1 MSDLDEDLLALA
13 GADESEEED
22 QVLTSTS
29 AKRAKNNDQSIS
41 KKRRIEVGSA
51 EEEEEDDDEEEDDYN
66 PYSVGNTGYGSEEEE
81 EVEPNPFPLEGK
93 YKDESDREHLESLPE
108 MDRETLLFERSQIM
122 QKYQER
128 KLFRAR
134 GKDMKEQQQRKRAKD
149 DEDSRKTRTSTRSTH
164 ATGHSDIKASKLS
177 QLKKQRARKNRQ
189 YSDSEDEQDDQDEYR
204 EDDYKNDEGSEY
216 GDDEEYNPFDRKGLY
231 DKREEEVEWAEEEED
246 ELDRDPEIS
255 DFNKLRIGRSF
266 VAKFCFYPGFED
278 IVKGCYGR
286 VNVGTDKRTGKTS
299 YRMVRIERIFLQK
312 PYNMGKFFT
321 NQYFGVTQGKDRK
334 VFQMN
339 YFSDGLFA
347 DDEYQRYFKALD
359 NSQMV
364 KPSLHTLSN
373 KTKEV
378 IDFVN
383 TPLTDKTTDEVV
395 RHRMQ
400 FNKKLSGTNAV
411 LEKTVLREKLQ
422 YARETNNEKDIA
434 KYSAQ
439 LRNFEKRMSVY
450 EKHHEND
457 QSDIKTLGEL
467 TSKNRK
473 LNISNIRNAEHV
485 KKEDVSN
492 FDSKSDPFSR
502 LKTRTK
508 VYYQEIQKEE
518 NAKAKEMAQQE
529 KLQEDRE
536 TKERRE
542 KELLLAQ
549 FRRLGGLERMIG
561 ELDIKF
567 DFKF

>member
-1 MSDLDEDLLALA
+1 M
-13 GADESEEED
+13 
-22 QVLTSTS
+22 
-29 AKRAKNNDQSIS
+29 
-41 KKRRIEVGSA
+41 
-51 EEEEEDDDEEEDDYN
+51 
-66 PYSVGNTGYGSEEEE
+66 
-81 EVEPNPFPLEGK
+81 EGK

-108 MDRETLLFERSQIM
+108 MERETLLFERSQIM

-134 GKDMKEQQQRKRAKD
+134 GRDMKEQQQRAKN
-149 DEDSRKTRTSTRSTH
+149 DEDSRKTRASTRSTH

-177 QLKKQRARKNRQ
+177 QLKKQRARKNRH
-189 YSDSEDEQDDQDEYR
+189 YSDNEDEDDEEDYR
-204 EDDYKNDEGSEY
+204 EEDYKDDEGSEY
-216 GDDEEYNPFDRKGLY
+216 GDDEEYNPFDRRDTY
-231 DKREEEVEWAEEEED
+231 DKREEVEWAEEED
-246 ELDRDPEIS
+246 EQDREPEIS

-278 IVKGCYGR
+278 AVKGCYGR

-299 YRMVRIERIFLQK
+299 YRMVRIERVFLQK
-312 PYNMGKFFT
+312 PYNMGKFYT

-347 DDEYQRYFKALD
+347 EDEYQRYLRALD
-359 NSQMV
+359 NSQMI
-364 KPSLHTLSN
+364 KPSLHSLSY

-378 IDFVN
+378 MDFVN

-422 YARETNNEKDIA
+422 YAKETNNEKDIA

-457 QSDIKTLGEL
+457 QSDIKKLGEL

-473 LNISNIRNAEHV
+473 LNMSNIRNAEHV
-485 KKEDVSN
+485 KKEDCNN

-518 NAKAKEMAQQE
+518 NAKAKEIAQQE
-529 KLQEDRE
+529 KLQED
-536 TKERRE
+536 KDAKDKRE
-542 KELLLAQ
+542 KELLVAQ
-549 FRRLGGLERMIG
+549 FRRLGGLERMVG

-567 DFKF
+567 DLKF

>member
-22 QVLTSTS
+22 QVLTTTS
-29 AKRAKNNDQSIS
+29 AKRAKNNDQSLS
-41 KKRRIEVGSA
+41 KKRRIEVGSV
-51 EEEEEDDDEEEDDYN
+51 EDDDEEDDYN
-66 PYSVGNTGYGSEEEE
+66 PYSVGNADYGSEAEEE
-81 EVEPNPFPLEGK
+81 ANPFPLEGK

-108 MDRETLLFERSQIM
+108 MERETLLFERSQIM

-134 GKDMKEQQQRKRAKD
+134 GRDMKEQQQRAKN
-149 DEDSRKTRTSTRSTH
+149 DEDSRKTRASTRSTH

-177 QLKKQRARKNRQ
+177 QLKKQRARKNRH
-189 YSDSEDEQDDQDEYR
+189 YSDNEDEDDEEDYR
-204 EDDYKNDEGSEY
+204 EEDYKDDEGSEY
-216 GDDEEYNPFDRKGLY
+216 GDDEEYNPFDRRDTY
-231 DKREEEVEWAEEEED
+231 DKREEVEWAEEED
-246 ELDRDPEIS
+246 EQDREPEIS

-278 IVKGCYGR
+278 AVKGCYGR

-299 YRMVRIERIFLQK
+299 YRMVRIERVFLQK
-312 PYNMGKFFT
+312 PYNMGKFYT

-347 DDEYQRYFKALD
+347 EDEYQRYLRALD
-359 NSQMV
+359 NSQMI
-364 KPSLHTLSN
+364 KPSLHSLSN

-378 IDFVN
+378 MDFVN

-422 YARETNNEKDIA
+422 YAKETNNEKDIA

-457 QSDIKTLGEL
+457 QSDIKKLGEL

-473 LNISNIRNAEHV
+473 LNMSNIRNAEHV
-485 KKEDVSN
+485 KKEDSNN

-518 NAKAKEMAQQE
+518 NAKAKEIAQQE
-529 KLQEDRE
+529 KLQED
-536 TKERRE
+536 KDAKDKRE
-542 KELLLAQ
+542 KELLVAQ
-549 FRRLGGLERMIG
+549 FRRLGGLERMVG

-567 DFKF
+567 DLKF

>member
-1 MSDLDEDLLALA
+1 
-13 GADESEEED
+13 
-22 QVLTSTS
+22 
-29 AKRAKNNDQSIS
+29 
-41 KKRRIEVGSA
+41 
-51 EEEEEDDDEEEDDYN
+51 
-66 PYSVGNTGYGSEEEE
+66 
-81 EVEPNPFPLEGK
+81 
-93 YKDESDREHLESLPE
+93 
-108 MDRETLLFERSQIM
+108 M

-134 GKDMKEQQQRKRAKD
+134 GKDMKEQQQRKRARD

-189 YSDSEDEQDDQDEYR
+189 YSDSEDEQDDQEEYR

-216 GDDEEYNPFDRKGLY
+216 GDDEEYNPFDRKGVY

-278 IVKGCYGR
+278 VVKGCYGR

-339 YFSDGLFA
+339 YFSDGLFT

-359 NSQMV
+359 GSHMV

-422 YARETNNEKDIA
+422 YAKETNNEKDIA

-485 KKEDVSN
+485 KKEDTSN

-536 TKERRE
+536 SKERRE

>member
-22 QVLTSTS
+22 QVLTTTS
-29 AKRAKNNDQSIS
+29 AKRAKNNDQSLS
-41 KKRRIEVGSA
+41 KKRRIEVGSV
-51 EEEEEDDDEEEDDYN
+51 EDDDEEDDYN
-66 PYSVGNTGYGSEEEE
+66 PYSVGNADYGSEEEE
-81 EVEPNPFPLEGK
+81 EANPFPLEGK

-108 MDRETLLFERSQIM
+108 MERETLLFERSQIM

-134 GKDMKEQQQRKRAKD
+134 GRDMKEQQQRAKN
-149 DEDSRKTRTSTRSTH
+149 DEDSRKTRASTRSTH

-177 QLKKQRARKNRQ
+177 QLKKQRARKNRH
-189 YSDSEDEQDDQDEYR
+189 YSDNEDEDDEEDYR
-204 EDDYKNDEGSEY
+204 EEDYKDDEGSEY
-216 GDDEEYNPFDRKGLY
+216 GDDEEYNPFDRRDTY
-231 DKREEEVEWAEEEED
+231 DKREEVEWAEAED
-246 ELDRDPEIS
+246 EQDREPEIS

-278 IVKGCYGR
+278 AVKGCYGR

-299 YRMVRIERIFLQK
+299 YRMVRIERVFLQK
-312 PYNMGKFFT
+312 PYNMGKFYT

-347 DDEYQRYFKALD
+347 EDEYQRYLRALD
-359 NSQMV
+359 NSQMI
-364 KPSLHTLSN
+364 KPSLHSLSN

-422 YARETNNEKDIA
+422 YAKETNNEKDIA

-457 QSDIKTLGEL
+457 QSDIKKLGEL

-473 LNISNIRNAEHV
+473 LNMSNIRNAEHV
-485 KKEDVSN
+485 KKEDSNN

-518 NAKAKEMAQQE
+518 NAKAKEIAQQE
-529 KLQEDRE
+529 KLQED
-536 TKERRE
+536 KDAKDKRE
-542 KELLLAQ
+542 KELLVAQ
-549 FRRLGGLERMIG
+549 FRRLGGLERMVG

-567 DFKF
+567 DLKF

>member
-29 AKRAKNNDQSIS
+29 AKRAKNNDQSVS
-41 KKRRIEVGSA
+41 KKRRIEVDSA
-51 EEEEEDDDEEEDDYN
+51 EEEDEEDEEEDDYN
-66 PYSVGNTGYGSEEEE
+66 PYSVGNAGYGSEGEEA
-81 EVEPNPFPLEGK
+81 NPFPLEGK
-93 YKDESDREHLESLPE
+93 FKDENDREHLESLPE
-108 MDRETLLFERSQIM
+108 MERETLLFERSQIM

-134 GKDMKEQQQRKRAKD
+134 GRDMKEQQQRAKD
-149 DEDSRKTRTSTRSTH
+149 KEDSRKTRTSTRSTH

-189 YSDSEDEQDDQDEYR
+189 YSDNEDEEDDEDEYR
-204 EDDYKNDEGSEY
+204 EDNYKNEEESEY
-216 GDDEEYNPFDRKGLY
+216 EDDEEYNPFDRKDLY
-231 DKREEEVEWAEEEED
+231 DKREEEVEWAEEGED
-246 ELDRDPEIS
+246 ELDREPEIS
-255 DFNKLRIGRSF
+255 DYNKLRIGRSF

-278 IVKGCYGR
+278 VVKGCYGR
-286 VNVGTDKRTGKTS
+286 VNIGTDKRTGKTS
-299 YRMVRIERIFLQK
+299 YRMVRIERVFLQK
-312 PYNMGKFFT
+312 PYSMGKFYT

-339 YFSDGLFA
+339 YFSDGSFA
-347 DDEYQRYFKALD
+347 DDEYRRYFKALD
-359 NSQMV
+359 NSHMV
-364 KPSLHTLSN
+364 KPSLHSLSN

-378 IDFVN
+378 MDFVN

-422 YARETNNEKDIA
+422 YAKETNNEKDIA

-439 LRNFEKRMSVY
+439 LRNFEKRMSIY

-473 LNISNIRNAEHV
+473 LNMSNIRNAEHV
-485 KKEDVSN
+485 KKEDNSN

-518 NAKAKEMAQQE
+518 NAKAKEIAQQE
-529 KLQEDRE
+529 KLQED
-536 TKERRE
+536 KEAKDKRE

>member
-22 QVLTSTS
+22 QVLTTTS
-29 AKRAKNNDQSIS
+29 AKRAKNNDQSLS
-41 KKRRIEVGSA
+41 KKRRIEVGSV
-51 EEEEEDDDEEEDDYN
+51 EDDEEEDDYN
-66 PYSVGNTGYGSEEEE
+66 PYSVGNADYGSEEEE
-81 EVEPNPFPLEGK
+81 EEANPFPLEGK

-108 MDRETLLFERSQIM
+108 MERETLLFERSQIM

-134 GKDMKEQQQRKRAKD
+134 GRDMKEQQQRAKN
-149 DEDSRKTRTSTRSTH
+149 DEDSRKTRASTRSTH

-177 QLKKQRARKNRQ
+177 QLKKQRARKNRH
-189 YSDSEDEQDDQDEYR
+189 YSDNEDEDDEEDYR
-204 EDDYKNDEGSEY
+204 EEDYKDDEGSEY
-216 GDDEEYNPFDRKGLY
+216 GDDEEYNPFDRRDTY
-231 DKREEEVEWAEEEED
+231 DKREEVEWAEEED
-246 ELDRDPEIS
+246 EQDREPEIS

-278 IVKGCYGR
+278 AVKGCYGR

-299 YRMVRIERIFLQK
+299 YRMVRIERVFLQK
-312 PYNMGKFFT
+312 PYNMGKFYT
-321 NQYFGVTQGKDRK
+321 NQYFGVTQGKDRR

-347 DDEYQRYFKALD
+347 EDEYQRYLRALD
-359 NSQMV
+359 NSQMI
-364 KPSLHTLSN
+364 KPSLHSLSN

-378 IDFVN
+378 MDFVN

-422 YARETNNEKDIA
+422 YAKETNNEKDIA

-457 QSDIKTLGEL
+457 QSDIKKLGEL

-473 LNISNIRNAEHV
+473 LNMSNIRNAEHV
-485 KKEDVSN
+485 KKEDSNN

-518 NAKAKEMAQQE
+518 NAKAKEIAQQE
-529 KLQEDRE
+529 KLQED
-536 TKERRE
+536 KDAKDKRE
-542 KELLLAQ
+542 KELLVAQ
-549 FRRLGGLERMIG
+549 FRRLGGLERMVG

-567 DFKF
+567 DLKF